1 MIGRVVKIF
10 SDFYYVET
18 SDGIVEAKLRTVIK
32 KQKAEVYTGDYVK
45 LEQFDI
51 NSMQAFIS
59 DIVDRKT
66 LLSRPKVANVSQV
79 IIVSALKEP
88 ELNFEQL
95 NRYIAHCEY
104 HQLTPV
110 LCFNK

>member
-18 SDGIVEAKLRTVIK
+18 QEGIVESKLRTVIK
-32 KQKAEVYTGDYVK
+32 KQKTEVYTGDFVE
-45 LEQFDI
+45 LEQFDK

-59 DIVDRKT
+59 NVKERT
-66 LLSRPKVANVSQV
+66 SLLSRPKVANVSQV

-88 ELNFEQL
+88 DLNYEQL
-95 NRYIAHCEY
+95 NR
-104 HQLTPV
+104 
-110 LCFNK
+110 